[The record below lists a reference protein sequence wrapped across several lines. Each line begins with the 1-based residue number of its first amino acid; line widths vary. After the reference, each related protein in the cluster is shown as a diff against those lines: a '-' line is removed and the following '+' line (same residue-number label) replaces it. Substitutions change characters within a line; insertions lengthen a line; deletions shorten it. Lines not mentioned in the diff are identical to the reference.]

1 MSLQGYFCKLFFMHS
16 SLSTNIYWTSGKPR
30 TPPTQERD
38 GLFGNVLNMDSKQ
51 LIYLMLANSLSAR
64 GLHPRSGGCVLF
76 SLTEENS
83 KARIKIH
90 QAI

>member
-1 MSLQGYFCKLFFMHS
+1 MHG

-30 TPPTQERD
+30 TPPHAGKGRTFWK
-38 GLFGNVLNMDSKQ
+38 GSKYGFQ
-51 LIYLMLANSLSAR
+51 TNNLIYLMFADSLSAR
-64 GLHPRSGGCVLF
+64 GLHPRSGGGGLF